1 MFENNEEGVIDLVEK
16 INIERPVMTSYDII
30 NQFNVINSK
39 LTVEKSKNRE
49 IKSEI
54 IKEMD
59 SDNDGFISGIDI
71 LNFLL
76 NKLQYKSTKIAYK
89 YIQTKI
95 NTEFDSDTLKFF
107 QNTYP
112 HYNTGEREIIQN
124 ELEEFLLQHFLIPK
138 TITLEIINEINN
150 IYSPPPVKIKHLIL
164 HIEKINETFKDL
176 SMHNEIFIEEEEA
189 ILQDAINNFNKD
201 NFDNELTNITKTLI
215 DFDNN
220 EIKNIP
226 NEEIEKKL
234 KENLNSILRINNSID
249 GNEESKEITYN
260 FHQYKKKIIKQLRLK
275 PNTAYAIFTLL
286 KKRDNDEDLISLN
299 DLKDLLI
306 SYIPDNLIEKQAEEI
321 IDEIQRNGISIKI
334 PLEKVPFNPKG
345 YVSIKEVFNLLELY
359 YPDLEKNYIVKLIN
373 LLDINQVGY
382 ITYKDIQIFLNQNLA
397 KDEFSYENELK
408 HIMCYLI
415 NHNLIESKSE
425 DYFFS
430 EKFQNKNKSYFINE
444 HEHSNYFS
452 DICTSY
458 NNMNELYEYCLR
470 KQGRI
475 NDYDINLLCLDLN
488 YYLFGL
494 GDIKDLM
501 EKNKNDSLNL
511 PNIDIIKNI
520 LDDLKIG
527 NKGQISI
534 IELMSKFNNNL
545 HSNFAD
551 LIDENKNGYIS
562 FDQLFKKLN
571 EIYNTNFIPN
581 LNYVKQN
588 IVLLY
593 ENKNKFLEEI
603 KKKLNNNYLKDIS
616 LTKEEFYSIFC
627 NDFLN
632 NDSLFEQFYSKYKN
646 LNGKID
652 INKYYQFLFN
662 EEISYQE
669 EESVNN
675 INKEENIKNNS
686 QNQEIS
692 SNIDNSKLKSSKNE
706 SNNSVH
712 DDNEKEKENE
722 NEDEDENKKENED
735 ENENESEKDNDK
747 ENNNDNFNEDSS
759 IKIYYKEKKVKE
771 IILKYEEENGPMRDL
786 VNMLTQNCE
795 LEDNITCKNVYMES
809 LLKKLKFDEN
819 DLETIVNAFV
829 YRFEGSIIYEQ
840 FDLKKFCKYI
850 NKYCNKSK
858 FNLEIDV
865 LEKIKDKIMNSNCV
879 SFRSFINTYCKGKY
893 NFSFIELY
901 EAFTNIGNITLYDI
915 ILTFDDNQKFDMTKF
930 FEENDLNELF
940 SIESFDPSLK
950 LSLKKLYEYFSSREN
965 KEHLFN
971 KFDLDKNQMLEKEE
985 FIKALKSCR
994 DLNLSDKH
1002 IESIVNV
1009 ADRNKDNI
1017 INPAEFL
1024 SFLETLKDNLEL
1036 DNMNS
1041 EVKQSIIASKK
1052 PFKSKVIKD
1061 TDINSIKENLSV
1073 NNKYSIEHPN
1083 NKFINYIVILQEDLI
1098 KNYQNTNSIEYEFS
1112 KYDVKKNGILQYDK
1126 LDFVLKIKLL
1136 FFDKSISK
1144 KFSSLA
1150 EKGLKPNEKADFI
1163 MNHQFNYLHFIKN
1176 LIEYNIIKNK

>member
-76 NKLQYKSTKIAYK
+76 NKLKFKSTKIAYK

-95 NTEFDSDTLKFF
+95 NIEFDSETLKFF

-124 ELEEFLLQHFLIPK
+124 ELEDFLLQHFLIPK

-150 IYSPPPVKIKHLIL
+150 LYSPPPVKIKHLIL

-176 SMHNEIFIEEEEA
+176 SMHNEIFIEEEDV
-189 ILQDAINNFNKD
+189 ILQDAINNFNKN
-201 NFDNELTNITKTLI
+201 NFDNELSNITKTLI

-226 NEEIEKKL
+226 KKEIEKKL
-234 KENLNSILRINNSID
+234 KENLHSVLRINNSID
-249 GNEESKEITYN
+249 NNEESNEITYN
-260 FHQYKKKIIKQLRLK
+260 FNEYKNKIIKPLRLK
-275 PNTAYAIFTLL
+275 PNTAYVIFTLL
-286 KKRDNDEDLISLN
+286 KKRDNDEDIINLI
-299 DLKDLLI
+299 DLYDLLI

-321 IDEIQRNGISIKI
+321 IDEIQRNGIPIKI
-334 PLEKVPFNPKG
+334 PLENVPFNPKG
-345 YVSIKEVFNLLELY
+345 YVSINEIFNLLELY
-359 YPDLEKNYIVKLIN
+359 YPDLDKNYIVKLIN
-373 LLDINQVGY
+373 LLDLNQVGY
-382 ITYKDIQIFLNQNLA
+382 ITYKAIQMFLNQNLLED
-397 KDEFSYENELK
+397 KFSYVSELK
-408 HIMCYLI
+408 HIISYFI
-415 NHNLIESKSE
+415 KNNLIENKSE

-430 EKFQNKNKSYFINE
+430 EKFSNKIKSYFNINE
-444 HEHSNYFS
+444 NDHFNFFN

-458 NNMNELYEYCLR
+458 NNMKELFEYCLM
-470 KQGRI
+470 KQGRSD
-475 NDYDINLLCLDLN
+475 DYDINLLCKDLN

-494 GDIKDLM
+494 GDIKDLI
-501 EKNKNDSLNL
+501 EKNRNDSLNL

-520 LDDLKIG
+520 LDNLKIG

-534 IELMSKFNNNL
+534 IEFMSKFNNNL
-545 HSNFAD
+545 HSDFAD
-551 LIDENKNGYIS
+551 LIDENKMGYIS
-562 FDQLFKKLN
+562 FDQLFMKLN
-571 EIYNTNFIPN
+571 KIYNTNFIPN
-581 LNYVKQN
+581 LNFVKQN
-588 IVLLY
+588 ILLLY
-593 ENKNKFLEEI
+593 ENKINFLDEI
-603 KKKLNNNYLKDIS
+603 KKKLNSDELKDIS
-616 LTKEEFYSIFC
+616 LSKDEFYSLFSD
-627 NDFLN
+627 DFLN

-646 LNGKID
+646 PNGKLD
-652 INKYYQFLFN
+652 INKYYKFIFN
-662 EEISYQE
+662 EDIKYEKK
-669 EESVNN
+669 ESINNSNLKEN
-675 INKEENIKNNS
+675 INNDL
-686 QNQEIS
+686 QNPNVS
-692 SNIDNSKLKSSKNE
+692 SNIYNSQLKNSKNKY
-706 SNNSVH
+706 NNIENN
-712 DDNEKEKENE
+712 DNDNE
-722 NEDEDENKKENED
+722 NEINNENYDDDEDP
-735 ENENESEKDNDK
+735 
-747 ENNNDNFNEDSS
+747 S
-759 IKIYYKEKKVKE
+759 IKINYRSKKVKE
-771 IILKYEEENGPMRDL
+771 IILNYEKNYGPMRDL
-786 VNMLTQNCE
+786 VNMLTKNCE
-795 LEDNITCKNVYMES
+795 LEDNITCKNVYVES
-809 LLKKLKFDEN
+809 LLKKLDFDEF
-819 DLETIVNAFV
+819 DSESIVKAFV
-829 YRFEGSIIYEQ
+829 YKFGVSIVYGQ

-865 LEKIKDKIMNSNCV
+865 LQKIKDKIMNSNCV
-879 SFRSFINTYCKGKY
+879 SFRSFVNTYFKGKY

-901 EAFTNIGNITLYDI
+901 TAFTNIGNITLYDI
-915 ILTFDDNQKFDMTKF
+915 IMTFGDNEKFDMTKF
-930 FEENDLNELF
+930 FNENQLNELF
-940 SIESFDPSLK
+940 TLESFDPSLK

-971 KFDLDKNQMLEKEE
+971 KFDLDKNQNLEKEE

-1024 SFLETLKDNLEL
+1024 SFLNTLQDNLEL
-1036 DNMNS
+1036 DNINS
-1041 EVKQSIIASKK
+1041 EVKKSIIASKK
-1052 PFKSKVIKD
+1052 PFNSKVIKES
-1061 TDINSIKENLSV
+1061 DITLIKENLSV
-1073 NNKYSIEHPN
+1073 NNKYSIEHPD

-1112 KYDVKKNGILQYDK
+1112 KYDVKKNGILQNDK
-1126 LDFVLKIKLL
+1126 LDFVLKTKLL
-1136 FFDKSISK
+1136 FFDKSISN
-1144 KFSSLA
+1144 KFISLA
-1150 EKGLKPNEKADFI
+1150 EKGLKPSEKADFI
-1163 MNHQFNYLHFIKN
+1163 MNNQFNYLHFIKN
-1176 LIEYNIIKNK
+1176 IIEYNITKDK